1 MWKSVF
7 FVFLLT
13 FANTAFTQP
22 QENKKSNAH
31 LTFKGVPID
40 GKLSEFVVKMKSK
53 GFSHISTEDGIATLK
68 GDFALYK
75 NCIVKVMTYN
85 QIDLVSKIYLIFP
98 ENGTCSDASYD
109 YFSLKKMLIEK
120 YGNPAVEVEENQDDE
135 PSDFVEAIITAIR
148 CEYYSTFKT
157 EKGII
162 QLSIEQD
169 KLSEYY
175 VLLSYCDKIND
186 EIIKAKAKE
195 DL

>member
-1 MWKSVF
+1 M
-7 FVFLLT
+7 
-13 FANTAFTQP
+13 P
-22 QENKKSNAH
+22 
-31 LTFKGVPID
+31 
-40 GKLSEFVVKMKSK
+40 
-53 GFSHISTEDGIATLK
+53 TEDGIAMLK

-85 QIDLVSKIYLIFP
+85 QIDLVSRIYVIFP
-98 ENGTCSDASYD
+98 ENGNCSDASYD

-135 PSDFVEAIITAIR
+135 PNNIIEAFINAMR

-162 QLSIEQD
+162 RLSIEQD
-169 KLSEYY
+169 KSDYY

>member
-1 MWKSVF
+1 V
-7 FVFLLT
+7 
-13 FANTAFTQP
+13 
-22 QENKKSNAH
+22 
-31 LTFKGVPID
+31 
-40 GKLSEFVVKMKSK
+40 
-53 GFSHISTEDGIATLK
+53 
-68 GDFALYK
+68 
-75 NCIVKVMTYN
+75 
-85 QIDLVSKIYLIFP
+85 IFP
-98 ENGTCSDASYD
+98 ENGNCSDASYD

-120 YGNPAVEVEENQDDE
+120 YGNPAVVVEENQDDE

-157 EKGII
+157 EKGIV
-162 QLSIEQD
+162 QLSIEKD

>member
-1 MWKSVF
+1 MWKNVF
-7 FVFLLT
+7 FIFILT
-13 FANTAFTQP
+13 LTYTAFTQP
-22 QENKKSNAH
+22 KENKKSNAH

-40 GKLSEFVVKMKSK
+40 GTLSEFVEKMKSK
-53 GFSHISTEDGIATLK
+53 GFTHISTEDEVATLK
-68 GDFALYK
+68 GDFALFK
-75 NCIVKVMTYN
+75 NCIVEVSTYK
-85 QIDLVSKIYLIFP
+85 QIDLVSRIYVIFP
-98 ENGTCSDASYD
+98 ENGNCSDASYD

-120 YGNPAVEVEENQDDE
+120 YGNPAVVVEENQDDE

-157 EKGII
+157 EKGIVH
-162 QLSIEQD
+162 LSIEKD